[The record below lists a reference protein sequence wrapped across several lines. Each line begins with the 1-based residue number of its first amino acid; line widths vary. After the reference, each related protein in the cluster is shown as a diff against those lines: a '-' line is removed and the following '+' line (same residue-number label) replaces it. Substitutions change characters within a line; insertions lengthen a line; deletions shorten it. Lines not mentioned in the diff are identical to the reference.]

1 MIAYQ
6 TIVLSGGGAKG
17 PYGLGVL
24 LALEKFHYA
33 RGKKITKIYCGT
45 SVGALNATLAA
56 QGDLKQL
63 TTLYAKLQTRDILG
77 TKKSQVTKWGILKA
91 IGRRP
96 FHYFHN
102 KALKSTIERYVKF
115 SSLRNAHLLICA
127 TNYSTGE
134 LETFYISK
142 LIDEMV
148 DHDKFQLPENQRM
161 ANYHRIDSQEF
172 LVQALLASTSIPFY
186 LPPVKINKHLYVD
199 GGVGNNTPLRQA
211 AYICRFLSCKE
222 DVHLEPTFCVINDP
236 NRFTLDHAE
245 SSDMFGVIRRTLDI
259 FHNELVGDSHLS
271 WERINLEVKHAQ
283 ERENL
288 LNSYIDG
295 FEDLSLER
303 RVVVREHVGDALRAT
318 STSTPR
324 RHLPLM
330 IVQPNSQLVEN
341 ILEFNPEAS
350 KELKEHGVEAC
361 LTLLMHKDFISHN
374 DLRRWSNEIE

>member
-1 MIAYQ
+1 MTAYQ

-24 LALEKFHYA
+24 LALEKFHHE

-63 TTLYAKLQTRDILG
+63 TALYASLQTRDIIG
-77 TKKSQVTKWGILKA
+77 ADNSQVTKLGILWA
-91 IGRRP
+91 FGRRP

-102 KALKSTIERYVKF
+102 KALKSTIERYVNF
-115 SSLRNAHLLICA
+115 SNLHNAHLLICA
-127 TNYSTGE
+127 TNYTTGE

-142 LIDEMV
+142 MIDEMV
-148 DHDKFQLPENQRM
+148 DHDKSQNPGNPRM
-161 ANYHRIDSQEF
+161 ANYHRIDSQEL
-172 LVQALLASTSIPFY
+172 LVQALLASTAIPFY

-199 GGVGNNTPLRQA
+199 GGIGNNTPLRQA

-222 DVHLEPTFCVINDP
+222 GVHLEPTFCVINDP
-236 NRFTLDHAE
+236 NRFTLDNAE

-259 FHNELVGDSHLS
+259 FHNELMGDSRLS
-271 WERINLEVKHAQ
+271 WDRINNEVKHAQ

-295 FEDLSLER
+295 FEGLPAKGRNAL
-303 RVVVREHVGDALRAT
+303 RELVGETLRAT
-318 STSTPR
+318 NMATPR
-324 RHLPLM
+324 RDLPLI
-330 IVQPNSQLVEN
+330 IVQANTPLVED
-341 ILEFNPEAS
+341 ILEFNPATA

-361 LTLLMHKDFISHN
+361 LTVLLNMNFITPSNH
-374 DLRRWSNEIE
+374 RRWSNEIE

>member
-1 MIAYQ
+1 MTSYQ

-17 PYGLGVL
+17 PFGLGVL
-24 LALEKFHYA
+24 LALEKFHHE
-33 RGKKITKIYCGT
+33 RDKKITKIYCGT

-63 TTLYAKLQTRDILG
+63 TALYAKLQTRDILG
-77 TKKSQVTKWGILKA
+77 TDKSQVTKLGILKA

-102 KALKSTIERYVKF
+102 KALKSTIEHYVKF

-148 DHDKFQLPENQRM
+148 DQDNSRAAEKRRM
-161 ANYHRIDSQEF
+161 TNYHRIESQEF
-172 LVQALLASTSIPFY
+172 LVQALLASTAIPFY

-211 AYICRFLSCKE
+211 AFICRFLCCK
-222 DVHLEPTFCVINDP
+222 DDTYLEPTFCVINDP

-259 FHNELVGDSHLS
+259 FHNELVGDSRLS
-271 WERINLEVKHAQ
+271 WDRINTEVIHAQ
-283 ERENL
+283 ERENR
-288 LNSYIDG
+288 LNSSIEG
-295 FEDLSLER
+295 LEDLSPEKR
-303 RVVVREHVGDALRAT
+303 EMVRERIGDVLRET

-330 IVQPNSQLVEN
+330 TVQPRTQLAEN
-341 ILEFNPEAS
+341 ILEFNPKDA
-350 KELKEHGVEAC
+350 KALKEHGIEEC
-361 LTLLMHKDFISHN
+361 LHLLYNKDWIGLDTLQ
-374 DLRRWSNEIE
+374 RWSNEIE